1 MKIRTVRLY
10 QHDLPILG
18 GPYVMSSGPLEA
30 LDTTLVEIETED
42 GATGWGE
49 TCPLGPVYAP
59 AFAEGDAAA
68 GEKVYKKC
76 KTCHSLEAGKNKL
89 GPHLAGVIGREAGSV
104 EGFKYSK
111 AMADSGLV
119 WDEATLD
126 AFLAKPKE
134 VVPKS
139 KMAFAGLKKEQ
150 QRQDLIAY
158 LKEAAQ

>member
-1 MKIRTVRLY
+1 MRKTGLVKL
-10 QHDLPILG
+10 ILAA
-18 GPYVMSSGPLEA
+18 A
-30 LDTTLVEIETED
+30 LVSF
-42 GATGWGE
+42 A
-49 TCPLGPVYAP
+49 ASP
-59 AFAEGDAAA
+59 ALAEGDAAA

-126 AFLAKPKE
+126 AFLAKPKD

-139 KMAFAGLKKEQ
+139 KMAFAGLKKEK
-150 QRQDLIAY
+150 QRQDVIAY

>member
-59 AFAEGDAAA
+59 AFAEGARSIGLQLLDHRVTANGQEVFTKMMAEHQA
-68 GEKVYKKC
+68 RIDHIRHAIAQDEK
-76 KTCHSLEAGKNKL
+76 
-89 GPHLAGVIGREAGSV
+89 
-104 EGFKYSK
+104 EG
-111 AMADSGLV
+111 DDV
-119 WDEATLD
+119 
-126 AFLAKPKE
+126 
-134 VVPKS
+134 
-139 KMAFAGLKKEQ
+139 
-150 QRQDLIAY
+150 
-158 LKEAAQ
+158 